1 MKIIITENQF
11 KSLISNLDVEEILKE
26 SENKKKLKLIK
37 TS

>member
-26 SENKKKLKLIK
+26 SENNKKLKLVK
-37 TS
+37 TF